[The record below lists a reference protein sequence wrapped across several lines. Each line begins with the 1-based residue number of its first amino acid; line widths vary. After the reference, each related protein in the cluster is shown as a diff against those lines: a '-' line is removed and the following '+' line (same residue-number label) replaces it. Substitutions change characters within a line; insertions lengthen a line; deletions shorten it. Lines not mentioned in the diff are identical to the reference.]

1 MSTPDTTHAESE
13 HEHSHG
19 HPVRFTEDG
28 EPLEIETDSLTMSE
42 ILALVGKKPDEWYL
56 VEKVGREQKTFRDPD
71 QQITI
76 TEGAQF
82 VSVFTGPTPVS

>member
-1 MSTPDTTHAESE
+1 MSTPDTTRAESRQE
-13 HEHSHG
+13 HAHSHSV
-19 HPVRFTEDG
+19 HFTEDG

-56 VEKVGREQKTFRDPD
+56 VEKIGREQKTFRDPD

-76 TEGAQF
+76 TEKAKF
-82 VSVFTGPTPVS
+82 ISVFTGPTPVS